1 MPRLIVLLVC
11 LLAASPIRPARASD
25 LLVIANPAA
34 GDVGP
39 LSANAVAAMYL
50 LRLTIWP
57 NGTHIIPVNRELGS
71 AMRTDFTALILKQDL
86 ATLSAYWNEMHF
98 KGKVPPLI
106 QPSESAML
114 AFVQKVPGAIGYID
128 AATAPLGVRVVAR
141 FPNPSSRTTQP

>member
-1 MPRLIVLLVC
+1 MPRLIALLVC
-11 LLAASPIRPARASD
+11 LLAAGPLHAARASD

-50 LRLTIWP
+50 LRVTAWP
-57 NGTHIIPVNRELGS
+57 NGTHVVPVNRELGS
-71 AMRTDFTALILKQDL
+71 PMRTDFTAIVLKQDL
-86 ATLSAYWNEMHF
+86 TTLAAYWNEMHF

-106 QPSESAML
+106 QPSEAAML
-114 AFVQKVPGAIGYID
+114 AFVQKVPGAVGYID
-128 AATAPLGVRVVAR
+128 AATAPVGVKVIGR